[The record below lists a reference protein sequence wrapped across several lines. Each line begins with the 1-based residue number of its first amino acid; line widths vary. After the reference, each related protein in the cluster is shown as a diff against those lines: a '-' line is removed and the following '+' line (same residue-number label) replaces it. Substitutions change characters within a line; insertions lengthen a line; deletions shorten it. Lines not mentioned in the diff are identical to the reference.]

1 MLSVTKVNLVWV
13 RSYIPN
19 VLTPLMAIIEDV
31 VKSTYIKVAL
41 SKVFF
46 KDDKQ
51 FESEMEQNH
60 KYHIPNLMLI
70 R

>member
-41 SKVFF
+41 WKVFF

-51 FESEMEQNH
+51 FESEM
-60 KYHIPNLMLI
+60 
-70 R
+70 